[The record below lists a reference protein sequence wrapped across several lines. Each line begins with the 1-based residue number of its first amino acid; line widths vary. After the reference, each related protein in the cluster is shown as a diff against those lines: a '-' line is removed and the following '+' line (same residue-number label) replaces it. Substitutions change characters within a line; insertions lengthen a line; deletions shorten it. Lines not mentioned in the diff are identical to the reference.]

1 VRLAAVLL
9 AAALVVTGTP
19 VAGAQSSGVD
29 WVRVACSLPH
39 DQLLRVWRG
48 TDLPRSGDIL
58 VVPDEPN
65 FLGSNF
71 PHSGPWDYLQDVPL
85 FWYGPGQIPALGR
98 LQRSATLADIAP
110 TQAALLGFDGFDA
123 PDGRRLSPVARGAAS
138 EPPAL
143 IVTLVWDGGGRN
155 VLEEFPRSWP
165 VLRSL
170 IPRGIW
176 YEHAEVGSSPSITP
190 AAHATIG
197 AGAFPRITG
206 QIDSEFRLGSRLVR
220 SGSLGPALLPAPTL
234 ADVYDL
240 AMGNR
245 PLVGTMASVTW
256 HVNMMGH
263 GAMFSGGDRDLV
275 VLRLASGDGNEGAEG
290 DSWTIKGKNAPWFS
304 FPRYAN
310 DLPGPE
316 AYVDELDREDGA
328 FDGRWRDHDIA
339 QLGDGFDTPARAEFQ
354 NRLWIE
360 VLRREGFG
368 RDDVPDL
375 LFLNNKI
382 IDHVGHLFSLNS
394 PEMQDTVRWQDAA
407 LGELLEALD
416 RLVGEGRWVIVLT
429 ADHGHQYDPSV
440 SGAFQVT
447 PVQVSADIDDAFG
460 DGVAASVRTTQVY
473 LDGDGLDRARASVD
487 DVAAFLLRYTK
498 AQGAPPSVTVPDGER
513 DDLVFSAVF
522 PVDVFRDPLPCLP
535 EMEER

>member
-1 VRLAAVLL
+1 V
-9 AAALVVTGTP
+9 
-19 VAGAQSSGVD
+19 
-29 WVRVACSLPH
+29 
-39 DQLLRVWRG
+39 
-48 TDLPRSGDIL
+48 
-58 VVPDEPN
+58 E
-65 FLGSNF
+65 
-71 PHSGPWDYLQDVPL
+71 
-85 FWYGPGQIPALGR
+85 
-98 LQRSATLADIAP
+98 
-110 TQAALLGFDGFDA
+110 
-123 PDGRRLSPVARGAAS
+123 
-138 EPPAL
+138 
-143 IVTLVWDGGGRN
+143 
-155 VLEEFPRSWP
+155 
-165 VLRSL
+165 
-170 IPRGIW
+170 
-176 YEHAEVGSSPSITP
+176 
-190 AAHATIG
+190 
-197 AGAFPRITG
+197 
-206 QIDSEFRLGSRLVR
+206 
-220 SGSLGPALLPAPTL
+220 
-234 ADVYDL
+234 
-240 AMGNR
+240 
-245 PLVGTMASVTW
+245 
-256 HVNMMGH
+256 
-263 GAMFSGGDRDLV
+263 
-275 VLRLASGDGNEGAEG
+275 
-290 DSWTIKGKNAPWFS
+290 
-304 FPRYAN
+304 
-310 DLPGPE
+310 
-316 AYVDELDREDGA
+316 ELDREDGA

-447 PVQVSADIDDAFG
+447 PVQVGADIDDAFG

-498 AQGAPPSVTVPDGER
+498 AQGAAPSVTVPDGER